1 MNVPTM
7 AQINSFN
14 FKHATL
20 RHTAQP
26 SSLMVPT
33 PAAPYLA
40 VISSTISSFLPIPGQ
55 TVWAYSLSYTT
66 AMLMCTNLLS
76 ILSKACHNVIVLTQL
91 GAMSAQLVVV
101 YGSTNGDT
109 ASNNRASTQPY
120 YPL

>member
-20 RHTAQP
+20 RHTTQP
-26 SSLMVPT
+26 SSLMVPI
-33 PAAPYLA
+33 PA
-40 VISSTISSFLPIPGQ
+40 VISSTIMIVELISSFLPIPGQ

-101 YGSTNGDT
+101 
-109 ASNNRASTQPY
+109 
-120 YPL
+120 